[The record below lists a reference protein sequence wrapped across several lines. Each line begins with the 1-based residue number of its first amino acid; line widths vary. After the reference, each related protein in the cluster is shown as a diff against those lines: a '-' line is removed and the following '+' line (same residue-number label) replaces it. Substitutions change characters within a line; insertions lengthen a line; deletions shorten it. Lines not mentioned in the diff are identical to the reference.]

1 MSGAGLR
8 RAVTGRSEAGTVRP
22 PATNV
27 EPTMPR
33 RIDYFFSIASPWVYL
48 GHPTFVAMARRLGA
62 EVVYKPVLLAPVF
75 DRTGGLPLPKR
86 HPARQRYRLFELQRW
101 AAQRG
106 MPLNL
111 APRHS
116 PFDVST
122 VDRMVIAIVLGGG
135 DPSEFIARAGS
146 GVWAEER
153 DLADPQVLIAIAG
166 ACGLDGER
174 LLELADAAS
183 TEAIYVLH
191 REEAVEAGVF
201 GAPSFVV
208 EGEVF
213 WGQDRIE
220 QLEAMLTSGRPPFTA

>member
-1 MSGAGLR
+1 MS
-8 RAVTGRSEAGTVRP
+8 
-22 PATNV
+22 
-27 EPTMPR
+27 R

-48 GHPTFVAMARRLGA
+48 GHPTFTAMARRLGA
-62 EVVYKPVLLAPVF
+62 EVVYKPVLLGQVF

-101 AAQRG
+101 SAQRG

-111 APRHS
+111 QPKHS
-116 PFDVST
+116 PFDVTT
-122 VDRMVIAIVLGGG
+122 VDRMVIAIVLEGG
-135 DPSEFIARAGS
+135 DPADFIARAGS

-153 DLADPQVLIAIAG
+153 DLADPQVLTAIAN

-174 LLELADAAS
+174 LVELAGSSS
-183 TEAIYVLH
+183 TEAIYVLNQ
-191 REEAVEAGVF
+191 EEAVQAGVF

-213 WGQDRIE
+213 WGQDRLE

>member
-1 MSGAGLR
+1 MS
-8 RAVTGRSEAGTVRP
+8 
-22 PATNV
+22 
-27 EPTMPR
+27 R

-48 GHPTFVAMARRLGA
+48 GHPTFTAMARRLGA
-62 EVVYKPVLLAPVF
+62 EVVYKPVLLGQVF

-101 AAQRG
+101 SAQRG

-111 APRHS
+111 KPKHS
-116 PFDVST
+116 PFDVTT
-122 VDRMVIAIVLGGG
+122 VDRMVIAIVLEGG
-135 DPSEFIARAGS
+135 DPADFIARAGS

-153 DLADPQVLIAIAG
+153 DLADPSVLTAIAG
-166 ACGLDGER
+166 ACGLDGQR
-174 LLELADAAS
+174 LLELAQSDS
-183 TEAIYVLH
+183 TETIYVLNQ
-191 REEAVEAGVF
+191 EEAVEAGVF

-213 WGQDRIE
+213 WGQDRLE